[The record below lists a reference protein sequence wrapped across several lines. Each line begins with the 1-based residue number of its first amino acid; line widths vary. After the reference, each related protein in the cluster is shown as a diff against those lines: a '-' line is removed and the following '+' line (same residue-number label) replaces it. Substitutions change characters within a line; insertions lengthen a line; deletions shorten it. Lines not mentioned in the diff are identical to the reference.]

1 MKNLKDYKIINGK
14 LLKEWDE
21 KKIDKIKTHL
31 YYLIKINLEQDKINY
46 TTGTFPQPYENI
58 HFYNAEKLEN
68 LFGLPYTSSG
78 DFAAIWNTNTQAET
92 KWGERLNFR
101 GATYTEEGE
110 GVLIF
115 ENDKNEY
122 FYFNEFE
129 FCGYIEQE
137 KEKQRAKDIA
147 EFNKNIN
154 KSIEEINQIIDKYTG
169 KKYGEKTREKIAE
182 ELKEIEKN
190 YNFNVYLDT
199 VHYKNNYISFYKY
212 ITGGKI
218 EKSIIFNFLDN
229 NNTIQKTEPQKINEP
244 NTLQALKE
252 NENAK
257 NKIQHKTAEL
267 LELVEKYNK
276 NLQILE
282 KDSREINNLR
292 TDLYPIAKYGLK
304 D

>member
-1 MKNLKDYKIINGK
+1 MKNLKDYKTIKGT

-21 KKIDKIKTHL
+21 KKFEKIQAHL
-31 YYLIKINLEQDKINY
+31 YYLIKINLSEGIKY
-46 TTGTFPQPYENI
+46 TAGTIPPAYENI
-58 HFYNAEKLEN
+58 SYYNKEKLEN
-68 LFGLPYTSSG
+68 LFGLPYTSG
-78 DFAAIWNTNTQAET
+78 YDFAGIWNTNTQAET
-92 KWGERLNFR
+92 KWGERLKFR

-110 GVLIF
+110 GILIF
-115 ENDKNEY
+115 ENDEADP

-129 FCGYIEQE
+129 FKKYIEQE

-147 EFNKNIN
+147 EFNANIN
-154 KSIEEINQIIDKYTG
+154 KSIEEIKKIIDKYTV

-182 ELKEIEKN
+182 ELKEIEKK
-190 YNFNVYLDT
+190 YNFDILYLDT
-199 VHYKNNYISFYKY
+199 NHYVDNYINFYKY

-218 EKSIIFNFLDN
+218 EKSIIFNFLDDN
-229 NNTIQKTEPQKINEP
+229 NRIKQAEPQKIDEP

-257 NKIQHKTAEL
+257 NKIQHKAAEL

-292 TDLYPIAKYGLK
+292 NDLYSIAKYGLK

>member
-1 MKNLKDYKIINGK
+1 MNTLNNYKTISGT

-46 TTGTFPQPYENI
+46 TAGTIPQPYENI

-68 LFGLPYTSSG
+68 LFGLPYISSE
-78 DFAAIWNTNTQAET
+78 DFAGIWNTNTQAET
-92 KWGERLNFR
+92 KWGELLKFR

-115 ENDKNEY
+115 EDNEAMLY
-122 FYFNEFE
+122 YFNEYE
-129 FCGYIEQE
+129 FVEYIEQE
-137 KEKQRAKDIA
+137 KEKQRARDIA
-147 EFNKNIN
+147 EFNANIN
-154 KSIEEINQIIDKYTG
+154 KSLSEIRQIIDKFTG
-169 KKYGEKTREKIAE
+169 KKYGEKTKEKIST
-182 ELKEIEKN
+182 ELKTIMKK
-190 YNFNVYLDT
+190 YNFNIYLDT
-199 VHYKNNYISFYKY
+199 NRYKNQYINFYKN
-212 ITGGKI
+212 ITGGQI
-218 EKSIIFNFLDN
+218 EKSILFDFLDN
-229 NNTIQKTEPQKINEP
+229 NTIQQAEPHKIDEP

-252 NENAK
+252 NKNAK
-257 NKIQHKTAEL
+257 NKIQRKAAEL

-282 KDSREINNLR
+282 KDSREISNLR
-292 TDLYPIAKYGLK
+292 TDLYSVAKYGLK

>member
-1 MKNLKDYKIINGK
+1 MKNLKDYKTIKGTP
-14 LLKEWDE
+14 LEEWDE
-21 KKIDKIKTHL
+21 KKFEKIQAYL
-31 YYLIKINLEQDKINY
+31 YYLIKINLSDGIKY
-46 TTGTFPQPYENI
+46 TAGTIPPVYENI
-58 HFYNAEKLEN
+58 SYYNKEKLEN
-68 LFGLPYTSSG
+68 LFGLPYTSG
-78 DFAAIWNTNTQAET
+78 YDFAGIWNTNTQAET
-92 KWGERLNFR
+92 KRGERLKFR

-115 ENDKNEY
+115 EDNEAMPY
-122 FYFNEFE
+122 YFNEYE
-129 FCGYIEQE
+129 FVEYIEQE

-147 EFNKNIN
+147 EFNANIN
-154 KSIEEINQIIDKYTG
+154 KSTEEIKQIIDKYTG

-229 NNTIQKTEPQKINEP
+229 NNTIQKTEPQKIDEP

-252 NENAK
+252 NENAR
-257 NKIQHKTAEL
+257 NKIQRKAAEL

-292 TDLYPIAKYGLK
+292 TDLYSIAKYGLK